1 MTNALARSS
10 GTTRNASQS
19 EKLRK
24 EERQVRILTCAF
36 GPFLQSTH
44 THTTLSFFLLI
55 LWKVPAPHYQYL
67 GRETQCSKNFFLKII
82 RYSLDNFFQLFLE
95 LLDNDVTSDKYT
107 LWLLKLPNFG
117 PSLGSTHLYLDDLTK
132 KIRCQLK

>member
-44 THTTLSFFLLI
+44 TQHFLFFFLYSGKCQLHTT
-55 LWKVPAPHYQYL
+55 
-67 GRETQCSKNFFLKII
+67 
-82 RYSLDNFFQLFLE
+82 
-95 LLDNDVTSDKYT
+95 
-107 LWLLKLPNFG
+107 
-117 PSLGSTHLYLDDLTK
+117 ST
-132 KIRCQLK
+132 